1 MTRSRFRRSRRCE
14 GCEDGHIIEIYAHAR
29 NGFAA
34 YGDCAVLAFLPY
46 SNNFG
51 VKSVAGTSPSACVHW
66 TMKPSCKIAIRIY
79 EGENANEANRGYA
92 ETDNVLEKWPIKD
105 EEEYK

>member
-1 MTRSRFRRSRRCE
+1 M
-14 GCEDGHIIEIYAHAR
+14 
-29 NGFAA
+29 
-34 YGDCAVLAFLPY
+34 AFLPY

-51 VKSVAGTSPSACVHW
+51 VKSVAGTCSSACVHW
-66 TMKPSCKIAIRIY
+66 TMKPSCKIVIRIY
-79 EGENANEANRGYA
+79 EGENANVANRGYA

>member
-1 MTRSRFRRSRRCE
+1 M
-14 GCEDGHIIEIYAHAR
+14 
-29 NGFAA
+29 N
-34 YGDCAVLAFLPY
+34 
-46 SNNFG
+46 
-51 VKSVAGTSPSACVHW
+51 
-66 TMKPSCKIAIRIY
+66 PSCKIVIRIY